1 MASDER
7 HNSMMARTIDASSL
21 CFLFLLRE
29 NKVVTQDLYDSI
41 SRAYYCLVDTQAN
54 QNMIEHYAGLNM
66 NDINLLRV
74 TYF

>member
-1 MASDER
+1 MHRLYVFYFTER
-7 HNSMMARTIDASSL
+7 
-21 CFLFLLRE
+21 

-66 NDINLLRV
+66 NDINL
-74 TYF
+74 